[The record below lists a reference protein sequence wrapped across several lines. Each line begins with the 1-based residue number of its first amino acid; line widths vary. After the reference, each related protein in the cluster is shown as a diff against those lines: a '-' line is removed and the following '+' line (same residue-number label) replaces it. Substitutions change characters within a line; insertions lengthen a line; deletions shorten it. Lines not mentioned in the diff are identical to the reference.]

1 MELAQS
7 VYEEGDSC
15 ITVSDVGSGVDVT
28 NFSDF
33 SFTDVLESISRNEAE
48 GFDEIITGPRVNK
61 KEEGS
66 SKAERPSCSV
76 GKKETEADDH
86 ENVYGTK
93 KFKKGETNCMY
104 VFI

>member
-1 MELAQS
+1 MAQYILEILG
-7 VYEEGDSC
+7 VKIFDCTPRC
-15 ITVSDVGSGVDVT
+15 IIHA
-28 NFSDF
+28 DF

-61 KEEGS
+61 KEDGS